1 MPIAARLQRS
11 SQPTH
16 NRILANLPPLIPI
29 WTTHKAMPLVA
40 CFGIFE
46 ICSLGSIIDLS
57 TGSFSI
63 LGVSVTLREAAAP
76 RFMDKERQRQ
86 INIYIY
92 TQNMLTIIVEEF
104 HYIYTPFT
112 CHVQLTF
119 PMCHTSFWNLFRLY
133 IFGSSTA

>member
-29 WTTHKAMPLVA
+29 WTTHS
-40 CFGIFE
+40 
-46 ICSLGSIIDLS
+46 SLGSIIDLS

-76 RFMDKERQRQ
+76 RFMDKEKTEAYHVLYVY
-86 INIYIY
+86 IHKYVNYNYYILYFLYSIFYIAYVSNISYV
-92 TQNMLTIIVEEF
+92 II
-104 HYIYTPFT
+104 
-112 CHVQLTF
+112 
-119 PMCHTSFWNLFRLY
+119 
-133 IFGSSTA
+133 